1 MKINREWA
9 TPLTAGAFT
18 LMAVTGVLM
27 FFHLD
32 RGLNHDAHEWL
43 GWGMLIGVGAHVT
56 ANFSNFKKHLN
67 TKIGRSIIAS
77 CLIVLG
83 LSFISPSQ
91 EDRGPGWAPPVVALG
106 KMPLAKL
113 ALVAEMTEE
122 EVRTRLSVI
131 DPGAHSVNSIQELV
145 GHDLRAQVTALN
157 TIFPDEEPDD

>member
-32 RGLNHDAHEWL
+32 RGLNHDAHEWM
-43 GWGMLIGVGAHVT
+43 GWAMLVGVGAHVT

-67 TKIGRSIIAS
+67 TKTGRSIIAS
-77 CLIVLG
+77 CLLVLG
-83 LSFISPSQ
+83 LSFISPPQ

-106 KMPLAKL
+106 KMQLAKL
-113 ALVAEMTEE
+113 ALVAQMSED
-122 EVRTRLSVI
+122 EVRIRLAAI
-131 DPGAHSVNSIQELV
+131 DPAAHSVDSIRELV
-145 GHDLRAQVTALN
+145 GHDLRAQVRALN
-157 TIFPDEEPDD
+157 TIFPDEEPE